1 MPPHRPALPIILLLL
16 CAGSAAAQRTDRLGD
31 PLPPGAIA
39 RIGTTRLQL
48 DREIQA
54 LAVAPD
60 GKRIAAISDSMLGVW
75 DLPSGKQLL
84 NRRWP
89 QSQDYV
95 WRVVGFAADG
105 KLLLCST
112 SKVPQLAVLDI
123 ATGKMGPPL
132 GDGFARWRVARDG
145 RMALRAVPHDMT
157 VAFTIEPIDLPSGR
171 RRSSWT
177 FHYDPAFFQAMRPLG
192 VEFHLSPDGKLLAA
206 HEQLDGARKE
216 LVRVFDTANGGEMAR
231 WPIDSARLRGIT
243 FSDDGKLLAATA
255 DGTRDAAACV
265 WEIATGKELSRWPL
279 KSGISTG
286 RFGVAFAH
294 DGDSLF
300 VTDATGIVRWDWRH
314 AKRLQDYPDAG
325 GPIAMLNGG
334 KTMAVQGP
342 IGAIRLLDVASGKD
356 LCPLPRAGDHVALAP
371 DSRHLAWSEGGTI
384 VLADGA
390 GNELRRWAGHER
402 FVGPLVFAPDGK
414 TLASAGTDMR
424 IRLWDIPEGRE
435 RRTMI
440 RAGVQRLSF
449 SRDGRRLV
457 TSGGWDV
464 CLWDVASGKRL
475 GFWYGRGEPPVMA
488 PSLDVIAVPDR
499 QAGRLR
505 LIEPAGGQEVYTLTG
520 YCGMVAY
527 LGQPHVPFAPLF
539 SPDSRLLMAGRAGTD
554 PDYDFLATYEVAS
567 GERLPPVLNG
577 EHMILGHAAFS
588 PDSRLLAV
596 MRTDGRLM
604 LRDAATGATAR
615 LLGQAAEPWTVGP
628 LFTPDGRTLV
638 TAIKESVHLW
648 EVASGGQIV
657 CRGNHQD
664 AVRGLTLSGDGRLLA
679 SGSADRT
686 TLVWDLAHLAPAGAA
701 PPDALW
707 ADLATADAA
716 RGRRAIEALIAA
728 PVQAVALLQKRL
740 PAIEPNSKQVA
751 RWLAELG
758 SDDFEQRQRAERGL
772 GNLGELA
779 GPALRRALVA
789 RPAAEPRRRIADLLK
804 KLDGSV
810 LGPQQ
815 LRAVR
820 GVQVLEALGSA
831 EARQLLETLAKGPA
845 VARVTIEAR
854 AALSRFPSRD
864 RQGAGRAHPAP

>member
-1 MPPHRPALPIILLLL
+1 MPPHRTALPIVLLLL
-16 CAGSAAAQRTDRLGD
+16 CTGSAAAQRTDRLGD

-39 RIGTTRLQL
+39 RIGTTRLHL

-54 LAVAPD
+54 LAVTPD

-75 DLPSGKQLL
+75 DLPSGKQVL

-89 QSQDYV
+89 QSQDYA
-95 WRVVGFAADG
+95 WRVVGFTADG
-105 KLLLCST
+105 SLLLCST
-112 SKVPQLAVLDI
+112 SKQPQLAVLDI

-145 RMALRAVPHDMT
+145 RTALRAVPHDMT

-177 FHYDPAFFQAMRPLG
+177 FHYDPAFFSAMRPLG

-206 HEQLDGARKE
+206 HEQLDGTRKE
-216 LVRVFDTANGGEMAR
+216 LVRVFDIATGGEKAR
-231 WPIDSARLRGIT
+231 WPIDGARMRGIT
-243 FSDDGKLLAATA
+243 FSDDGKLLAAA
-255 DGTRDAAACV
+255 SDGARDAAALV
-265 WEIATGKELSRWPL
+265 WDIATGKELSRWPL
-279 KSGISTG
+279 KPGISTG
-286 RFGVAFAH
+286 RFAVAFAQS
-294 DGDSLF
+294 GNSLF
-300 VTDATGIVRWDWRH
+300 ITDATGVVRWDWRN

-325 GPIAMLNGG
+325 GPLALLDGG

-356 LCPLPRAGDHVALAP
+356 LCPLPRAGEHVALAP
-371 DSRHLAWSEGGTI
+371 DSRHIAWSEGGTI

-390 GNELRRWAGHER
+390 GNELRRWPAHEH
-402 FVGPLVFAPDGK
+402 FVGPLAFAADGK

-435 RRTMI
+435 RRTLI
-440 RAGVQRLSF
+440 RTGVQRLFF
-449 SRDGRRLV
+449 SADGRRLV

-464 CLWDVASGKRL
+464 CLWDVGSGKRL
-475 GFWYGRGEPPVMA
+475 GFWYGRGEPPIMA

-527 LGQPHVPFAPLF
+527 LGQPHVAFTPLF

-554 PDYDFLATYEVAS
+554 PDYDFLATYDVAS

-577 EHMILGHAAFS
+577 EHVMLGHAAFA

-596 MRTDGRLM
+596 MRTDGRLL

-615 LLGQAAEPWTVGP
+615 LLGQAAEPWTVAP
-628 LFTPDGRTLV
+628 LFTPDGRTLI
-638 TAIKESVHLW
+638 TAIKDGVHLW
-648 EVASGGQIV
+648 EVASGGEIV
-657 CRGNHQD
+657 RRAGHQD
-664 AVRGLTLSGDGRLLA
+664 AVRALTLSGDGRLLA

-686 TLVWDLAHLAPAGAA
+686 TLVWDLAHLAAGEAL

-707 ADLATADAA
+707 VDLASSDAV

-728 PVQAVALLQKRL
+728 PAEAVALLQKRL
-740 PAIEPNSKQVA
+740 PAVEPDAKQVA

-758 SDDFEQRQRAERGL
+758 SDDFDHRQRAERGL
-772 GNLGELA
+772 DHLGELA
-779 GPALRRALVA
+779 GPALRRALA
-789 RPAAEPRRRIADLLK
+789 AKPAAEPRRRIADLVK
-804 KLDGSV
+804 KLDGAV
-810 LGPQQ
+810 LSPQQ

-820 GVQVLEALGSA
+820 GVQVLETLGSA
-831 EARQLLETLAKGPA
+831 EARRLLETLDKGPA

-854 AALSRFPSRD
+854 AALSRLASR
-864 RQGAGRAHPAP
+864 AP